1 MFRFWPGYRQRVQR
15 SEERAA
21 GAADPR
27 AEAATARQRA
37 EVGVLLDR
45 FGSPRIKPKDIF
57 GAASNVVLSAVLLAS
72 GAALVQLKFAASLC

>member
-1 MFRFWPGYRQRVQR
+1 MRRGLQ
-15 SEERAA
+15 
-21 GAADPR
+21 GLLIHG
-27 AEAATARQRA
+27 AEAMTARQRA

-57 GAASNVVLSAVLLAS
+57 GAASVAPTAHVVLTAVLLAS